1 MQRQLSDAPA
11 RSRAAVLTG
20 GAGLGRRCRCRRR
33 RRQIEMRTR
42 QAGLSA
48 SECMRALAGAARAEY
63 IADYAGYTKFFKLG
77 VHQDDEVMRD

>member
-1 MQRQLSDAPA
+1 
-11 RSRAAVLTG
+11 
-20 GAGLGRRCRCRRR
+20 
-33 RRQIEMRTR
+33 MRTR
-42 QAGLSA
+42 QKGLSA